1 MTLQFTL
8 FTSASRVNDHN
19 VRRQLENGFSSDK
32 LSLYFYLTVFSIDIH
47 PGAKLGSGVFIDHG
61 TGVVIGETAVVGD
74 NVSMLHKVTLGGTGV
89 TRGTIRH
96 PNIGNGVLLGAGAT
110 LLGNI
115 KVGDGAHIGA
125 CSMVL
130 DDVPAHSV
138 AVGVPA
144 KIISRRS
151 AVRSLVDSPAITM
164 QTNQLYFF
172 DI

>member
-1 MTLQFTL
+1 
-8 FTSASRVNDHN
+8 
-19 VRRQLENGFSSDK
+19 
-32 LSLYFYLTVFSIDIH
+32 
-47 PGAKLGSGVFIDHG
+47 LGCGVFIDHG

-151 AVRSLVDSPAITM
+151 VVRSLVDSPAITM

-172 DI
+172 EI

>member
-1 MTLQFTL
+1 
-8 FTSASRVNDHN
+8 
-19 VRRQLENGFSSDK
+19 
-32 LSLYFYLTVFSIDIH
+32 VFSIDIH
-47 PGAKLGSGVFIDHG
+47 PGATLGNGVFIDHG

-74 NVSMLHKVTLGGTGV
+74 NVSMLHKVTLGGTGTQSV
-89 TRGTIRH
+89 TRH
-96 PNIGNGVLLGAGAT
+96 PTIGNCVLLGAGAT

-130 DDVPAHSV
+130 EDIPSFSV

-144 KIISRRS
+144 KVISRRN
-151 AVRSLVDSPAITM
+151 APVRISDSPALTM
-164 QTNQLYFF
+164 ETNQLFFF